1 MTALVA
7 LINNFSIFQGSDTNL
22 EKYCKITRFL
32 ALIWPIQAQ
41 YCVFWVFLVKFLKNK
56 ICHSIRKI
64 FPHILVFSEFC
75 RKSRYFPKFP
85 RWSQISRFSA
95 KFRGPSTIIKTQN
108 RAKPDVRYFLKTFWA
123 KPNVRYFS
131 RFAEMG

>member
-22 EKYCKITRFL
+22 EKYCKITRFF

-64 FPHILVFSEFC
+64 FPHMLVFSEFC
-75 RKSRYFPKFP
+75 RKSRNFEPTLE
-85 RWSQISRFSA
+85 ISEITRFSA
-95 KFRGPSTIIKTQN
+95 KFWEHQNVRKNFADRVTNFIFQNFYQNTQN
-108 RAKPDVRYFLKTFWA
+108 TQQCA
-123 KPNVRYFS
+123 
-131 RFAEMG
+131 